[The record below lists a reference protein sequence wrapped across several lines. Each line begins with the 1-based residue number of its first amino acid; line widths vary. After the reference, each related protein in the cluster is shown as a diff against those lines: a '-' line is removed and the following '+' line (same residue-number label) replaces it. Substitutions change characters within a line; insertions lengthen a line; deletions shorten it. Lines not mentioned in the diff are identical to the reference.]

1 MPNPYSMATDAF
13 CLDPYPVLT
22 SLREEAPLHWHEEGY
37 WTLSRYADVE
47 QGVKNHAAFSNLGAV
62 YTRAG
67 RNPGTYAPE
76 MSVRRL
82 SARDQ
87 PSHTG
92 LRRLMAKVFTPR
104 SLVAVKPQIEA
115 IVEELL
121 AEMRGKQRAGEPL
134 DFTRDFSYPLT
145 VLSINL
151 ILGVPESIRN
161 VYRNYTT
168 AVDDAMGE
176 YFKDLVR
183 HKEKHPGEDMTS
195 DLIQAAKAGH
205 EYLRLD
211 EVHYY
216 LGALWTGG
224 NWTTTMHLS
233 NGMARLQLQ
242 PEVRDALR
250 RDPTLVPS
258 FVEESLRYDPP
269 VLFTAKTA
277 LADVEMH
284 GQTIRKGDVINFL
297 YAAAN
302 RDPRAFEAPERFD
315 LRRQPNRHL
324 AFSEGIHHC
333 IGAPLARMESVA
345 AFERLMRDDVGLEV
359 DPARGLKR
367 ADPITPNLYGYREL
381 PARLAA

>member
-1 MPNPYSMATDAF
+1 MATEAF
-13 CLDPYPVLT
+13 CLDPYPVLDG
-22 SLREEAPLHWHEEGY
+22 LREEAPVHWHDEGY
-37 WTLSRYADVE
+37 WTLARYADVE
-47 QGVKNHAAFSNLGAV
+47 PAVKNHAAFSNLGAV

-67 RNPGTYAPE
+67 RNPGNYAPA

-87 PSHTG
+87 PSHTA

-104 SLVAVKPQIEA
+104 SLATFKPRVEA
-115 IVEELL
+115 IVDELL
-121 AEMRGKQRAGEPL
+121 GEMRGRQRDGAAV
-134 DFTRDFSYPLT
+134 DFTRDFAYPLT

-151 ILGVPESIRN
+151 ILGVPDSIRD

-176 YFKDLVR
+176 YFADLVR
-183 HKEKHPGEDMTS
+183 HKEKRPGEDMTS
-195 DLIQAAKAGH
+195 DLIRAAKAGH
-205 EYLRLD
+205 EYLALD

-233 NGMARLQLQ
+233 NAAALLQTL
-242 PEVRDALR
+242 PGVREELRADAKLVPGFVDEALR
-250 RDPTLVPS
+250 FDA
-258 FVEESLRYDPP
+258 P

-277 LADVEMH
+277 LADVAMH
-284 GQTIRKGDVINFL
+284 GKTIRKGDVVNFL

-302 RDPRAFEAPERFD
+302 RDPRQFEAPERFD

-333 IGAPLARMESVA
+333 IGAPLARMEAVA
-345 AFERLMRDDVGLEV
+345 AFERLVDVGLEV

-367 ADPITPNLYGYREL
+367 SDPITPNLYGYREL
-381 PARLAA
+381 PARIAN